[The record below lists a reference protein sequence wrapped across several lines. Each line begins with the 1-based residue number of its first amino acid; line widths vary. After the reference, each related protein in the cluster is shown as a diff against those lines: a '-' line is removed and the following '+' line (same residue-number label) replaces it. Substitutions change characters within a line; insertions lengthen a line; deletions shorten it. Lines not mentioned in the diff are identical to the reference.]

1 MSGRNETGIVRRA
14 RSASARGSPVINGVG
29 PLAGKRALVTG
40 AAQGLGY
47 EMALALAGAGCDVV
61 GFDLRADSLA
71 DTATRIRELG
81 RETMAVE
88 VDVRDY
94 TAVHGAVDRVLG
106 EWGGIDIVVNNAGKG
121 QREPFTEV
129 TRDLWDY
136 MLAVNL
142 TSVFNVCSAVVPPM
156 IAQRSGRIV
165 TISSVAALR
174 GGRLLGRTAYA
185 AAKGGVIAFT
195 KSLAYELAEH
205 SITVNC
211 IAPGIHNTPRRAMD
225 TPEER
230 QRVLARVPM
239 GELGDPK
246 DLAQTVV
253 FLSLP
258 SSRYVTGVVFAQDG
272 GHSI

>member
-1 MSGRNETGIVRRA
+1 V
-14 RSASARGSPVINGVG
+14 NGDVK

-40 AAQGLGY
+40 AAQGLGH
-47 EMALALAGAGCDVV
+47 EMALALAGAGCDVA

-71 DTATRIRELG
+71 DTAKSIRGLG
-81 RETMAVE
+81 QDAVDIE

-94 TAVHGAVDRVLG
+94 ASVHEAVESVLEHWGA
-106 EWGGIDIVVNNAGKG
+106 IDIVVNNAGKG
-121 QREPFTEV
+121 QREGFTDV
-129 TRDLWDY
+129 TRELWDY
-136 MLAVNL
+136 MLDVNL

-156 IAQRSGRIV
+156 IAQGSGRIV
-165 TISSVAALR
+165 TISSIAALR

-195 KSLAYELAEH
+195 KSLAIELAEN

-211 IAPGIHNTPRRAMD
+211 IAPGIHNTPRRAQD

-230 QRVLARVPM
+230 ERVLARVPM
-239 GELGDPK
+239 RKLGDPK

-253 FLSLP
+253 FLCLP
-258 SSRYVTGVVFAQDG
+258 SSGYITGVVIAQDG

>member
-1 MSGRNETGIVRRA
+1 MRA
-14 RSASARGSPVINGVG
+14 DIK

-40 AAQGLGY
+40 AAQGLGH
-47 EMALALAGAGCDVV
+47 EMALALAGAGCDVA
-61 GFDLRADSLA
+61 GFDLRGDSLA
-71 DTATRIRELG
+71 DTAESIRGLG
-81 RETMAVE
+81 QDAVDIE

-94 TAVHGAVDRVLG
+94 AGVHQAVESVLERWGA
-106 EWGGIDIVVNNAGKG
+106 IDIVVNNAGTG
-121 QREPFTEV
+121 QREGFTDV
-129 TRDLWDY
+129 TRELWDY
-136 MLAVNL
+136 MLDVNL

-156 IAQRSGRIV
+156 IAQGSGRIV
-165 TISSVAALR
+165 TISSIAALR

-195 KSLAYELAEH
+195 KSLAIELAEH

-211 IAPGIHNTPRRAMD
+211 IAPGIHNTPRRAQD

-230 QRVLARVPM
+230 ERVLARVPM
-239 GELGDPK
+239 RKLGDPK

-253 FLSLP
+253 FLCLP
-258 SSRYVTGVVFAQDG
+258 SSGYITGVVLAQDG

>member
-1 MSGRNETGIVRRA
+1 V
-14 RSASARGSPVINGVG
+14 NGDVK

-40 AAQGLGY
+40 AAQGLGH
-47 EMALALAGAGCDVV
+47 EMALALAGAGCDVA

-71 DTATRIRELG
+71 DTAKSIRGLG
-81 RETMAVE
+81 QDAVEIE

-94 TAVHGAVDRVLG
+94 ASVHEAVESVLEHWGA
-106 EWGGIDIVVNNAGKG
+106 IDIVVNNAGKG
-121 QREPFTEV
+121 QREGFTDV
-129 TRDLWDY
+129 TRELWDY
-136 MLAVNL
+136 MLDVNL

-156 IAQRSGRIV
+156 IAQGSGRIV
-165 TISSVAALR
+165 TISSIAALR

-195 KSLAYELAEH
+195 KSLAIELAEN

-211 IAPGIHNTPRRAMD
+211 IAPGIHNTPRRAQD

-230 QRVLARVPM
+230 ERVLARVPM
-239 GELGDPK
+239 RELGEPK

-253 FLSLP
+253 FLCLP
-258 SSRYVTGVVFAQDG
+258 SSGYITGVVIAQDG